1 MYWLLIG
8 LGFPLLTLF
17 TIGLYSVSPPEWTII
32 QKLSLCFTYFSIVLI
47 FLGLAL
53 LLFGE
58 GNGNPLQYG
67 QRSLVDCH
75 PWGRTESDMTDTT

>member
-32 QKLSLCFTYFSIVLI
+32 LKLSLCFTYFSIVLV
-47 FLGLAL
+47 FWGMAL
-53 LLFGE
+53 FYCDQ
-58 GNGNPLQYG
+58 P
-67 QRSLVDCH
+67 R
-75 PWGRTESDMTDTT
+75 